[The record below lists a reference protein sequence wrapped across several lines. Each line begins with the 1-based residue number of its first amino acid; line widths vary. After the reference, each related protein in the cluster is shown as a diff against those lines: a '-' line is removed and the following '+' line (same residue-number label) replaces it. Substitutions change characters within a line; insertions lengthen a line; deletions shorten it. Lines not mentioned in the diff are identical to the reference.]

1 MSSELRVVGNKTNSL
16 LATRYSQLIK
26 MIQDILEKSQ
36 REKSFIGVWVY
47 GDEEG
52 FWSGYVKELTGEY
65 GESDGLII
73 EKIEHIQSIDFDD
86 DYSKVMAYLI
96 ENRDKSE
103 QGEDIK
109 IEIHHTH
116 TWQTDVLEP
125 LIGNKNRIV
134 QIQVNRDSFYSGF
147 VEWVNEENLVVRLV
161 GSNGEDKGKSIFRTE
176 DINTVRINSKDNRRR
191 MLLYKWRKS
200 TSTSTSK

>member
-1 MSSELRVVGNKTNSL
+1 V
-16 LATRYSQLIK
+16 IK
-26 MIQDILEKSQ
+26 DILEKSQ

-52 FWSGYVKELTGEY
+52 FWSGYVKELTGDFMIFQHFTKY

-86 DYSKVMAYLI
+86 DYSKVMTHLI
-96 ENRDKSE
+96 ENKGEVE
-103 QGEDIK
+103 QLEDIS
-109 IEIHHTH
+109 IDIHHAH
-116 TWQTDVLEP
+116 TWQTDILEP
-125 LIGNKNRIV
+125 LIGSKDRIV

-161 GSNGEDKGKSIFRTE
+161 GNNGEDKGKSIFRTE
-176 DINTVRINSKDNRRR
+176 DINTIRINSKDNRRR
-191 MLLYKWRKS
+191 MLLYKWRNK
-200 TSTSTSK
+200 